1 MSRYNMLTA
10 GAVAILLAAAGPAF
24 ADTVSAAAVPALTGS
39 SNAAILHLQVTVN
52 GKKSDS
58 GPELPATASAPP
70 AYNKQT
76 VKSTYKKSTQI
87 LGGLTFDRSATG
99 IVTAATG
106 RAAAATGILTT
117 ASAEVHSFTGTLNSP
132 LGKLITVTTG
142 KIESEARFA
151 QTKAGA
157 RSVQGRTSLLNVRI
171 DSDALGIHKTYSGQ
185 PKPNT
190 VLYHNS
196 DNSLIIYLNR
206 QITTTVAGKVAGLTV
221 DGLDVLINNLKFAG
235 QTVSGN
241 IAVGPAVAR

>member
-1 MSRYNMLTA
+1 MLRYHLPAA
-10 GAVAILLAAAGPAF
+10 GAVAILLAAGPAP
-24 ADTVSAAAVPALTGS
+24 ADPVSAVAVPALTGS
-39 SNAAILHLQVTVN
+39 SNAAIVHLQVTLN

-58 GPELPATASAPP
+58 GPELPAAGSAPP
-70 AYNKQT
+70 AYDKQT
-76 VKSTYKKSTQI
+76 IKSSYKKSTQI
-87 LGGLTFDRSATG
+87 VGGLTFDRSATG

-142 KIESEARFA
+142 KIESEARFT

-157 RSVQGRTSLLNVRI
+157 RAVQGSTSLLSVRI
-171 DSDALGIHKTYSGQ
+171 DSDALGIHKTYSGK
-185 PKPNT
+185 PKPND

-196 DNSLIIYLNR
+196 DNSLVIYLNR

-221 DGLDVLINNLKFAG
+221 DAIDVQLNKLTFVG
-235 QTVSGN
+235 QTVSGS
-241 IAVGPAVAR
+241 ITVGPAVAK